1 VVARSDPKPLDEV
14 AAAQARAASER
25 ARTLEVMSRP
35 AVILLLAAFLAGCGS
50 TGGGGDEDQEAAPV
64 AAQTLA
70 QRFDEM
76 SGMPPLERAPGSDP
90 SWEQLSLGLDLPP
103 AKQEQYG
110 TFTIYVVDP
119 GNLEAVSS
127 LLADKDTGKPLEQGG
142 DGIYWDY
149 DELAKSYVAQK
160 RYGPNVVLAWW
171 NEQRE
176 QGTDERWDRLDE
188 LLQGVVAG

>member
-1 VVARSDPKPLDEV
+1 
-14 AAAQARAASER
+14 
-25 ARTLEVMSRP
+25 MSRP
-35 AVILLLAAFLAGCGS
+35 VLILLLAAFLAGCGES
-50 TGGGGDEDQEAAPV
+50 GGGDDEDREAAPI
-64 AAQTLA
+64 AAQTLV
-70 QRFDEM
+70 QRFDDV
-76 SGMPPLERAPGSDP
+76 SKMPPLETAAGSNS
-90 SWEQLSLGLDLPP
+90 SWKQLGLGLDLSP
-103 AKQEQYG
+103 AEQERFG

-127 LLADKDTGKPLEQGG
+127 LLADKDTGEPLEQSA

-188 LLQGVVAG
+188 LLQDIVTG